1 MKMLEHWLP
10 PDDAG
15 DPVACLATTFTFD
28 TDFFAE
34 DCLSRFLGISGRD
47 PDGATGFDIAGLL
60 EEEERLAETR
70 VSVLV
75 DQSCRPEPRNLRW
88 DLVPIR
94 VPGGLL
100 HAKVAVLIWQRAAR
114 VLIGSANLTRAGYRR
129 QVEACTALDLD
140 AECRVPRA
148 VFDDLASELRS
159 VVDLAPGSRDRLGPV
174 RRAHEVIDLF
184 AARVDEVSPP
194 TSAPS
199 GLRFALAAGRVGSKP
214 LDRLDDVW
222 SGTPPQSVVALSP
235 FWDDTD
241 AMPGARA
248 VLDRLAKRASTGER
262 TRATFVVPVDSILG
276 ERVVRAPAKLR
287 QIAERRIE
295 SSVVAFKGNDDR
307 RLHAKCV
314 QYRSSIWMA
323 TMIGSSNLTGKGLG
337 LVPAPHREINLW
349 IGCRV
354 NTAESKALGHLIP
367 QGDEV
372 SAEADWNPATDD
384 EDETELHPLPAG
396 FGEALV
402 TSPRTIELSFTGAT
416 LPGGWQ
422 VVMTPPGGGPIV
434 LFDAEQ
440 YMAAGSPASVSLQL
454 PDTLE
459 ALPSLLDVSWTHHGE
474 QRTAAWFVNV
484 GDGSALP
491 PPAELRLLS
500 VDVLLSVLASTR
512 PLRSAVEEAL
522 RREHLKVRATA
533 ADELDPLKRF
543 DSSGFL
549 LQRTRRS
556 SAALWGIERRLNLPL
571 HSLEALE
578 WRLAGTLGPEHVAT
592 RLVEAAST
600 DRALSG
606 EAHFLLAELALTVCR
621 VPWATVRGELP
632 LDIVLARVDHAI
644 RSIRTSADQLDHR
657 GVHQSIIDYVSA
669 ALDEAAG

>member
-15 DPVACLATTFTFD
+15 DPMACLATTFTFD

-60 EEEERLAETR
+60 EEEERLAEAR

-148 VFDDLASELRS
+148 VFNDLASELRS
-159 VVDLAPGSRDRLGPV
+159 LVDLAPGNRDRLGPV
-174 RRAHEVIDLF
+174 RRAHEIIDLF
-184 AARVDEVSPP
+184 AARVDSVSPP
-194 TSAPS
+194 VSAPA
-199 GLRFALAAGRVGSKP
+199 GVRFTLAAGRVGSRP

-222 SGTPPQSVVALSP
+222 SGSPPQSVVALSP
-235 FWDDTD
+235 FWDDSD

-276 ERVVRAPAKLR
+276 QRVVRAPAKLR
-287 QIAERRIE
+287 HIAERRIE

-314 QYRSSIWMA
+314 QYRSATWMA

-337 LVPAPHREINLW
+337 LVPASHREINLW

-354 NTAESKALGHLIP
+354 NSSEAKALGNLVP

-372 SAEADWNPATDD
+372 NAETEWNATAD
-384 EDETELHPLPAG
+384 EDEVELHPLPVG

-416 LPGGWQ
+416 LPGTWH

-434 LFDAEQ
+434 LFDTEQ
-440 YMAAGSPASVSLQL
+440 YLAAGSPASVSLQL
-454 PDTLE
+454 SDDLE

-500 VDVLLSVLASTR
+500 VDVLLAVLASTR

-522 RREHLKVRATA
+522 RREHHKARTTA
-533 ADELDPLKRF
+533 SDELDPLKRF

-549 LQRTRRS
+549 LQRTKRS

-578 WRLAGTLGPEHVAT
+578 WRLAGTLGPEHIAA

-600 DRALSG
+600 DRALAG
-606 EAHFLLAELALTVCR
+606 EAHFLLAELALTVRR
-621 VPWATVRGELP
+621 VPWATVRGELA
-632 LDIVLARVDHAI
+632 LDVVRARVDQAI
-644 RSIRTSADQLDHR
+644 TSIRTSADQLDHVA
-657 GVHQSIIDYVSA
+657 VHQSIIDYVSA
-669 ALDEAAG
+669 AFDEATR